1 MNCYVCDR
9 SGSADSVAVAI
20 CPNCSVGLCR
30 EHLDEERSS
39 VGPGGMRYGCTH
51 DNTRTPKERTHR

>member
-9 SGSADSVAVAI
+9 LDSTQSVAIAI
-20 CPNCSVGLCR
+20 CPNCKVGLCT
-30 EHLDEERSS
+30 EHLDEERRS

-51 DNTRTPKERTHR
+51 DTPIPKERTSR